1 MSVLLEY
8 AIFPTDKGE
17 SVSKY
22 VSRVID
28 MIRSSGYPYKFT
40 AMGTIV
46 ETPTVREALELV
58 ARSYDLLEPD
68 CNRVYSSIKMDIRKG
83 KDNRLEGKVKSVEQK
98 IGTVNK

>member
-46 ETPTVREALELV
+46 EAPTVREALEIV
-58 ARSYDLLEPD
+58 AKSYDLLEGD
-68 CNRVYSSIKMDIRKG
+68 CNRVYSSIKLDIRKG
-83 KDNRLEGKVKSVEQK
+83 QDNRLEKKIKSVEDK
-98 IGTVNK
+98 IGKVND